1 MRYNQPTLKASTV
14 HAYASHLL
22 MQTLQREEDYKP
34 ALPLNVVASVLIL
47 AACWQTSLTGA
58 CRLVQSHPDH
68 ARVREVVYACLPPRP
83 RDLLHRLLAALW
95 QTLPDYLRLRP
106 RVMAVDMHQRPY
118 YGKAT
123 TKGCTRR
130 QKKASTRKSF
140 TYATLAVLDR
150 GGRYTVGLLPLRPC
164 MRLTTVLQRLL
175 EQARQAGLAISYLLL
190 DKEFY
195 AAEAIAWLQKGQV
208 PFLMPAVKKG
218 KKGTGN
224 SYLFAPTHAVGWCS
238 YTWTTPRRRWDFHAK
253 KRRKCGNVTV
263 TVRMCVARCV
273 KKGGVAE
280 AVVYAAWG
288 LGKEWSP
295 AQVVQAYRRRF
306 GIEAGYRQLEA
317 CLGRTSSAKEIYRLL
332 LIGVALL
339 LCNLW
344 ANLHSEVFGS
354 GPVSERTLHLERARL
369 NDVIAAVAAVIAA
382 SLGGWV
388 SEWPVQHLLPEKLMA
403 FQT

>member
-14 HAYASHLL
+14 HAYANHLL
-22 MQTLQREEDYKP
+22 MQTLELENSKP
-34 ALPLNVVASVLIL
+34 VLPLNLVASVLIL

-58 CRLVQSHPDH
+58 CRMVQSHPDH
-68 ARVREVVYACLPPRP
+68 LRVREVVYACLPPKP
-83 RDLLHRLLAALW
+83 RDLLRRLLAALW

-118 YGKAT
+118 YGKGS

-140 TYATLAVLDR
+140 TYATLAVLDPY
-150 GGRYTVGLLPLRPC
+150 GRYTVGLLPLRPY
-164 MRLTTVLQRLL
+164 MRLTTVLDELL
-175 EQARQAGLAISYLLL
+175 QQAREVGLEIAYLLL

-195 AAEAIAWLQKGQV
+195 AAEAIAWLQKEQI
-208 PFLMPAVKKG
+208 PFLMPAVQKG

-224 SYLFAPTHAVGWCS
+224 SYLFAPTHAVGWCA

-253 KRRKCGNVTV
+253 KRRKCGTVTV

-273 KKGGVAE
+273 KKGRVAE
-280 AVVYAAWG
+280 PVVYAAWG

-295 AQVVQAYRRRF
+295 AQVVETYRKRF
-306 GIEAGYRQLEA
+306 GIEASYRQLGQ
-317 CLGRTSSAKEIYRLL
+317 CLARTSSPKEKYRLL
-332 LIGVALL
+332 LVGLALL

-354 GPVSERTLHLERARL
+354 GPASERRLHLEAARL
-369 NDVIAAVAAVIAA
+369 NDLIAAVAAVIAT

-388 SEWPVQHLLPEKLMA
+388 SQWSVQHPLPAKLA
-403 FQT
+403 SFQN

>member
-14 HAYASHLL
+14 HAYANHLL
-22 MQTLQREEDYKP
+22 METLELENYEP
-34 ALPLNVVASVLIL
+34 VLPLNVVASVLIL

-68 ARVREVVYACLPPRP
+68 ARVREVVYACLPSKP
-83 RDLLHRLLAALW
+83 RDLLARLLAALR
-95 QTLPDYLRLRP
+95 QTLPDHLRRGP
-106 RVMAVDMHQRPY
+106 RIMALDMHQRPY
-118 YGKAT
+118 YGKGS

-140 TYATLAVLDR
+140 TYATLAVLDHS
-150 GGRYTVGLLPLRPC
+150 GRYTVGLLPMRPC
-164 MRLTTVLQRLL
+164 MRLTTVLEELL
-175 EQARQAGLAISYLLL
+175 KQAQEVGMQISYLLL

-195 AAEAIAWLQKGQV
+195 SAETIALLQKKQV

-218 KKGTGN
+218 IKGRGN
-224 SYLFAPTHAVGWCS
+224 SYLFEPTQPVGWCC
-238 YTWTTPRRRWDFHAK
+238 YTWTTPRRRWDFKAK
-253 KRRKCGNVTV
+253 KRQERGTVTV
-263 TVRMCVARCV
+263 TVKMCVARCAKKDGV
-273 KKGGVAE
+273 KE
-280 AVVYAAWG
+280 PVVYAAWG
-288 LGKEWSP
+288 LGKDWSP
-295 AQVVQAYRRRF
+295 AQVVEAYRKRF
-306 GIEAGYRQLEA
+306 GIEASYRQLGQ
-317 CLGRTSSAKEIYRLL
+317 CLARTSSTKEKYRLL
-332 LIGVALL
+332 LVGLALL

-369 NDVIAAVAAVIAA
+369 NDLIAAVAAVIAA

-388 SEWPVQHLLPEKLMA
+388 LEWSIQRLLSETLAA